1 MSAGALPTVRYWRQK
16 EDVNGV
22 LIIIRGKS
30 NRELKKYFTIVFTKI
45 LKSITVLQTD
55 YHDLLKAH
63 TLTLSMVWGGKTSP
77 AHYFELKYVS
87 NHILLFNQHS
97 Q

>member
-1 MSAGALPTVRYWRQK
+1 M
-16 EDVNGV
+16 
-22 LIIIRGKS
+22 
-30 NRELKKYFTIVFTKI
+30 FTKI

-77 AHYFELKYVS
+77 AHYFELKYGEKHSPFQSTQPVNKSIKCATLKNVTPDRAS
-87 NHILLFNQHS
+87 NNLCFIGIV
-97 Q
+97 